1 MQKFRKRRPADN
13 SATDSEGESTPY
25 RYKKPT
31 ARRKIM
37 DILAR
42 RNHSVVEL
50 RRKLAVY
57 EYTSAEIEDAI
68 EFAEENKWLSPPQEL
83 TKEVTRSLSRKK
95 KSARYI
101 DHFLRDKGL
110 PPAKID
116 PEAELEKA
124 LSIVQMK
131 LAKDS
136 AFDFE
141 EKQKVH
147 RLLTNRGFDS
157 TTIRKVIERK

>member
-1 MQKFRKRRPADN
+1 MSRLMKKKFRGRKLR
-13 SATDSEGESTPY
+13 EGSYTP
-25 RYKKPT
+25 PS

-42 RNHSVVEL
+42 RDHSVVEL

-57 EYTSAEIEDAI
+57 EYNSDEIEDAI
-68 EFAEENKWLSPPQEL
+68 NFAEENNWLTPPTEL
-83 TKEVTRSLSRKK
+83 TEQVTRSLSRKK

-101 DHFLRDKGL
+101 EQFLRDKGL
-110 PPAKID
+110 PPAEID
-116 PEAELEKA
+116 PETELEKA
-124 LSIVQMK
+124 LEIVQAK
-131 LAKDS
+131 LRKDS
-136 AFDFE
+136 AFDYE
-141 EKQKVH
+141 EKKKVH